1 MADKLKAAIC
11 SEAGKCIQNPK
22 DGYGCFANMY
32 TGFGK
37 WSDVDSF
44 VNVVPLQGEVSQT
57 TAAINAM
64 ALNGFGLEAP
74 YQPAACAAQ
83 GDVYCNNNPNC
94 YDEVGR
100 VGCVGFRKEA
110 IKIYIQVTDANEQ
123 CCTDGSNTAWASY
136 PQYYCHSLPMC
147 SEFNGGELSGK
158 ALKKHNIRFM
168 SLVGDSDTEYVTKGD
183 KSSPKTVANDL
194 GIASGSVKADGT
206 PFVYEAQDSAVAAKT
221 IEGVRELAKGMDLV
235 ITSDAIDIDKDASKL
250 IKELKV
256 NVTAGEVQGRQC
268 TVITEDNIN
277 SATKFQGIKKLAPG
291 TSVCYDV
298 IPVNKQSIFK
308 ATEEVQLLKARVR
321 VLGDGSV
328 LNSGVAY
335 FLIPPVFEQG
345 EAIN

>member
-1 MADKLKAAIC
+1 
-11 SEAGKCIQNPK
+11 
-22 DGYGCFANMY
+22 
-32 TGFGK
+32 
-37 WSDVDSF
+37 
-44 VNVVPLQGEVSQT
+44 
-57 TAAINAM
+57 M
-64 ALNGFGLEAP
+64 ALDGFGLEAP

-83 GDVYCNNNPNC
+83 GDLYCYNNPNC
-94 YDEVGR
+94 YEDIGR

-123 CCTDGSNTAWASY
+123 CCIDSTAPGWSRL
-136 PQYYCHSLPMC
+136 PQYYCSSLYQC
-147 SEFNGGELSGK
+147 SDFTGGELAGK
-158 ALKKHNIRFM
+158 ALKKKNIRFM
-168 SLVGDSDTEYVTKGD
+168 SLWGTSDTEHVTSGD
-183 KSSPKTVANDL
+183 TSTPETVANAL
-194 GIASGSVKADGT
+194 GIASGSVDSEGK
-206 PFVYEAQDSAVAAKT
+206 PFVYKAEDDEEVIVNQTKK
-221 IEGVRELAKGMDLV
+221 GVRELAKGMDLV

-268 TVITEDNIN
+268 TVITEDNI
-277 SATKFQGIKKLAPG
+277 SSDTRFQGIKKLAPG